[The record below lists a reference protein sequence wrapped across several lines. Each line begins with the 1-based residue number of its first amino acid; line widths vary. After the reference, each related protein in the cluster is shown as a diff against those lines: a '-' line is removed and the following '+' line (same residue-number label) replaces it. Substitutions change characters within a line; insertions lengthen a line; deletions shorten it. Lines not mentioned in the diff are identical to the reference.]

1 MNEKD
6 LVRHLSSLKDMS
18 PRTDWIR
25 QNREVLSYQIFNGQ
39 ESIATELGLDLQ
51 SQAIQP
57 EARVLTQ
64 NNGINPTTYECE
76 IRIVEVLDC
85 KD

>member
-1 MNEKD
+1 MKMNI
-6 LVRHLSSLKDMS
+6 SSKETHQRVHFYRFSQKELE
-18 PRTDWIR
+18 RLALER
-25 QNREVLSYQIFNGQ
+25 
-39 ESIATELGLDLQ
+39 IATELGLDLQ
-51 SQAIQP
+51 SKAIQP

-64 NNGINPTTYECE
+64 NNGINPTMYECE

>member
-1 MNEKD
+1 MNI
-6 LVRHLSSLKDMS
+6 SSKETHQRVHFYRFSQKELE
-18 PRTDWIR
+18 RLALER
-25 QNREVLSYQIFNGQ
+25 
-39 ESIATELGLDLQ
+39 IATELGLDLQ
-51 SQAIQP
+51 SKAIQP

>member
-1 MNEKD
+1 MKMNI
-6 LVRHLSSLKDMS
+6 SSKETHQRVHFYRYSQKELE
-18 PRTDWIR
+18 RLALER
-25 QNREVLSYQIFNGQ
+25 
-39 ESIATELGLDLQ
+39 IATELGLDLQ
-51 SQAIQP
+51 SKAIQP

>member
-1 MNEKD
+1 MKMNI
-6 LVRHLSSLKDMS
+6 SSKETHQRVHFYRFSQKEIERLALE
-18 PRTDWIR
+18 R
-25 QNREVLSYQIFNGQ
+25 
-39 ESIATELGLDLQ
+39 IATELGLDLQ
-51 SQAIQP
+51 SKAIQP

>member
-1 MNEKD
+1 MKMNISSKEIHQRVHFYRFSQKELERLALEK
-6 LVRHLSSLKDMS
+6 
-18 PRTDWIR
+18 
-25 QNREVLSYQIFNGQ
+25 
-39 ESIATELGLDLQ
+39 IAVELGFDLQ

>member
-1 MNEKD
+1 MNI
-6 LVRHLSSLKDMS
+6 SSKETHQRVHFYRFSQKELE
-18 PRTDWIR
+18 RLALER
-25 QNREVLSYQIFNGQ
+25 
-39 ESIATELGLDLQ
+39 IATELGLDLQ
-51 SQAIQP
+51 SKAIQP

-64 NNGINPTTYECE
+64 NNGINPTMYECE

>member
-1 MNEKD
+1 MKMNI
-6 LVRHLSSLKDMS
+6 SSKETHQRVHFYRFSQKELE
-18 PRTDWIR
+18 RLALER
-25 QNREVLSYQIFNGQ
+25 
-39 ESIATELGLDLQ
+39 IATELGLDLQ
-51 SQAIQP
+51 SKAIQP

>member
-1 MNEKD
+1 MKMNI
-6 LVRHLSSLKDMS
+6 SSKETHQRVHFYRFSQKELE
-18 PRTDWIR
+18 RLALER
-25 QNREVLSYQIFNGQ
+25 
-39 ESIATELGLDLQ
+39 IAIELGLDLQ
-51 SQAIQP
+51 SKAILP

>member
-1 MNEKD
+1 MKMNI
-6 LVRHLSSLKDMS
+6 SSKETHQRVHFYRFSQKEIERLALE
-18 PRTDWIR
+18 R
-25 QNREVLSYQIFNGQ
+25 
-39 ESIATELGLDLQ
+39 IATELGLDLQ
-51 SQAIQP
+51 SKAIQP

-85 KD
+85 KE

>member
-1 MNEKD
+1 MKMNI
-6 LVRHLSSLKDMS
+6 SSKETHQRVHFYRFSQKELE
-18 PRTDWIR
+18 RLALER
-25 QNREVLSYQIFNGQ
+25 
-39 ESIATELGLDLQ
+39 IATELGLDLQ
-51 SQAIQP
+51 SKAIQP

-85 KD
+85 KE

>member
-1 MNEKD
+1 MKMNI
-6 LVRHLSSLKDMS
+6 SSKETHQRVHFYRFS
-18 PRTDWIR
+18 
-25 QNREVLSYQIFNGQ
+25 Q
-39 ESIATELGLDLQ
+39 EEIERLALERIATELGLDLQ
-51 SQAIQP
+51 SKAIQP

-85 KD
+85 KE